1 MWQDGKLLQP
11 LYKDGLAHV
20 LLVALYG
27 VDLMSWM
34 QRVRRWG
41 VIVCVVGSG
50 AIASSTVHAQ
60 TLPPCSPPNAA
71 EYLLLVQGDTE
82 AERNRIQDL
91 LPSSTNVSVCQY
103 LDATVVRA
111 GGFTSLENANAWA
124 QYLTEVEGA
133 QAFVV
138 RPAAPG
144 EVPPEITPVESTA
157 PPTTIEPIAAS
168 TSDSPT
174 EATVGY
180 APQLLGEGY
189 AVLVSYDDQPA
200 IAQQVQDTLE
210 NTVGLAVY
218 QQQPYLMAVQTTDA
232 EVAAQALQTLSSGR
246 FTAFIVDSGEVVLLS
261 PAIALPDTP

>member
-1 MWQDGKLLQP
+1 
-11 LYKDGLAHV
+11 
-20 LLVALYG
+20 
-27 VDLMSWM
+27 MSWM

-41 VIVCVVGSG
+41 VIVCVIGSG
-50 AIASSTVHAQ
+50 AILSPTVRAQ
-60 TLPPCSPPNAA
+60 TLPPCSPPDTS

-82 AERNRIQDL
+82 AERSRIQDL

-103 LDATVVRA
+103 LDSTVVRA

-133 QAFVV
+133 QAFVA
-138 RPAAPG
+138 RPAVSG
-144 EVPPEITPVESTA
+144 EVPPAVTPVEPTA
-157 PPTTIEPIAAS
+157 PTTIEPVAVPASVPPTDAA
-168 TSDSPT
+168 D
-174 EATVGY
+174 ATVGY

-232 EVAAQALQTLSSGR
+232 QVAAQTLQTLSSGR

-261 PAIALPDTP
+261 TAIALPETP